1 MIKVLLVD
9 DHTLFREGLKQILSE
24 TADIIVTGE
33 ASNASEAMDLI
44 CRVDYNMIVL
54 DISMPGRTGL
64 DVLMQLKVMK
74 SKVRILVLSMYAE
87 EEYALRA
94 LKCGAAGYLRK
105 NSVSKE
111 LIEAIHKV
119 SSGRKYISPELAE
132 QLAAEV
138 GRETS
143 VFPHMNLS
151 NREYEV
157 MCMIAAGKTVQ
168 QIAAELSL
176 SKSTISTHRGRLLK
190 KMKKSTNAEI
200 THYAIKE
207 KLII

>member
-9 DHTLFREGLKQILSE
+9 DHTLFREGLKQILFE

-207 KLII
+207 KLVI